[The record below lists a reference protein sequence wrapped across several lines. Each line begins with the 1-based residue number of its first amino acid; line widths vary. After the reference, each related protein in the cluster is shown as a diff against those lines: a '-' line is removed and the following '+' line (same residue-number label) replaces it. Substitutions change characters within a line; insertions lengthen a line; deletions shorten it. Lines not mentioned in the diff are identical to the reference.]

1 MTLTLNQFLFIV
13 LTLAAVVAA
22 VFLVMLL
29 IQLRRTAAQAEKA
42 MAEFRELAQGLQ
54 SLQASVQSKVDDLG
68 WIIDSSKKAAGI
80 LSQAGQF
87 LSSRAFKPASKI
99 WPVLIPVAG
108 FLFRRWKSR
117 KEEKNVGE

>member
-1 MTLTLNQFLFIV
+1 MTLTLNQFLFLV
-13 LTLAAVVAA
+13 LTLAAIVAV

-29 IQLRRTAAQAEKA
+29 VQLRRTAAEAQKA
-42 MAEFRELAQGLQ
+42 VAEFRELAQSLHT
-54 SLQASVQSKVDDLG
+54 LQASVQNRVDDVG
-68 WIIDSSKKAAGI
+68 RIIDASKKAAG
-80 LSQAGQF
+80 LVSQAGQF

-99 WPVLIPVAG
+99 WPILIPVAG